1 MGFIAASKHDTAEYK
16 NINPMLGMII
26 SKRLATLKELNT
38 FYGISDVL
46 DMMEIITVDAY
57 NDYQSRQRNV

>member
-1 MGFIAASKHDTAEYK
+1 
-16 NINPMLGMII
+16 MLGMII
-26 SKRLATLKELNT
+26 SKRYATLKELST

-57 NDYQSRQRNV
+57 NEYQSRSKHV